1 VRFLQKDSSL
11 KLLRPQAITDETTSP
26 AIETEATSP
35 AKCPVDKGPSAAP
48 KISVASNGLFIQ
60 YSEPGFSDLAGC
72 IDGFRVYTSPFN
84 PLTQKVGSPNGT
96 WSVQIKDCEK
106 SDNGLITCLIP
117 NEKEWLKSLN
127 VQNKSSGAMAINA
140 SAVNSKGESEFSRYT
155 FLFESESPLISAAC
169 IAMQTSFAK
178 SAVSVPALAFVVGE
192 AAAIYVS
199 IKITKGIAT
208 PKIINYVVRAG
219 AQIAAAQVAKSAS
232 KNFIAYFD
240 KNAAKKFVKTYPI
253 HSLEVLI
260 SMENSL
266 NPDVRAKSKYIEKAI
281 LASDLKNTY
290 RTLIGEG
297 KLLTSLEVTKI
308 LADETLSIIK
318 EKEQEIFEKNG
329 TKELES
335 LAKKNSSIKLKWAD
349 RLSIASKGLGGYLSV
364 TEQIQN
370 DKTAFELVL
379 PSNCNF

>member
-1 VRFLQKDSSL
+1 
-11 KLLRPQAITDETTSP
+11 
-26 AIETEATSP
+26 
-35 AKCPVDKGPSAAP
+35 
-48 KISVASNGLFIQ
+48 
-60 YSEPGFSDLAGC
+60 
-72 IDGFRVYTSPFN
+72 
-84 PLTQKVGSPNGT
+84 
-96 WSVQIKDCEK
+96 
-106 SDNGLITCLIP
+106 
-117 NEKEWLKSLN
+117 
-127 VQNKSSGAMAINA
+127 M
-140 SAVNSKGESEFSRYT
+140 
-155 FLFESESPLISAAC
+155 
-169 IAMQTSFAK
+169 
-178 SAVSVPALAFVVGE
+178 
-192 AAAIYVS
+192 
-199 IKITKGIAT
+199 
-208 PKIINYVVRAG
+208 
-219 AQIAAAQVAKSAS
+219 
-232 KNFIAYFD
+232 
-240 KNAAKKFVKTYPI
+240 
-253 HSLEVLI
+253 
-260 SMENSL
+260 

-318 EKEQEIFEKNG
+318 EKEQENFERNG